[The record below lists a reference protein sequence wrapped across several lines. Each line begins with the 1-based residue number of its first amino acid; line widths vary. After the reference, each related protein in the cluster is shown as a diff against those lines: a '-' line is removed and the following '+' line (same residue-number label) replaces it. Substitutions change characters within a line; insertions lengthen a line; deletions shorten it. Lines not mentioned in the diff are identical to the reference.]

1 MTLEQIIQEVV
12 VVEQH
17 LGSLLNEEGKIA
29 IAQARKDLVGLRGLA
44 GNTGRRRR
52 KVRLPW
58 SFRIPP
64 GTPLCFGSTSISAA
78 VRHRL
83 TIDLFCSIS
92 EPEDGIP
99 LGEHS
104 LVIRVWTEDASLW
117 YRESM
122 DAPGL
127 RQRIQAAGGR
137 RVMQRVHFDHA
148 NPGQEGPRFHFQVGG
163 TQHGYEFSWFPE
175 NLKLPR
181 FPHYPL
187 SLITACEFIVRTF
200 FPSDY
205 ERVAG
210 EATWIGAV
218 QSAQAAYIEPYFRK
232 LLSLPQSPVLPRSV
246 LNHLWNPLPSTA
258 TVTKSNPRK
267 RLT

>member
-1 MTLEQIIQEVV
+1 MTLEQMIQEVV
-12 VVEQH
+12 VIEQQ

-29 IAQARKDLVGLRGLA
+29 IAQARKDLLELRNTA
-44 GNTGRRRR
+44 GRPGRQRR
-52 KVRLPW
+52 KGKVPW

-64 GTPLCFGSTSISAA
+64 GTPLCFSSTSISAA

-99 LGEHS
+99 LGEHN
-104 LVIRVWTEDASLW
+104 LVIRVWTYDPSLW
-117 YRESM
+117 YRESF

-127 RQRIQAAGGR
+127 RLRIQETGGR
-137 RVMQRVHFDHA
+137 RVMQRVHLDHA
-148 NPGQEGPRFHFQVGG
+148 SPGQEGPRFHFQMGG
-163 TQHGYEFSWFPE
+163 TQHGYEFCWFPE

-187 SLITACEFIVRTF
+187 ALITACEFIVLTF
-200 FPSDY
+200 FPGDY

-218 QSAQAAYIEPYFRK
+218 QRAQVAYIKPYFRR

-246 LNHLWNPLPSTA
+246 LNHLWNSRVP
-258 TVTKSNPRK
+258 
-267 RLT
+267 